1 MIAEL
6 HADRQGLAHLRL
18 FEGNYSTYRQALDT
32 EQQAAQRHVTEA
44 KNEARKAVR
53 ERAENQN

>member
-6 HADRQGLAHLRL
+6 YADHQGLGHLRL
-18 FEGNYSTYRQALDT
+18 FEGNYSTYRQALET
-32 EQQAAQRHVTEA
+32 EQQTAQRRVTEA

-53 ERAENQN
+53 ERAENHD